1 MKSSIKFT
9 TLKKNSE
16 IKNLVV
22 RGSSLLC
29 KEFRFKF
36 LKTHSNTIRYAIS
49 VNKKVFRIAVL
60 RNKIKRQIRAII
72 RNINNISVTFDILII
87 VNQKY
92 FDNDFA
98 TNNRIFV
105 KLLNKIR

>member
-49 VNKKVFRIAVL
+49 VNKKVFRPDLFRAYI
-60 RNKIKRQIRAII
+60 RQICA
-72 RNINNISVTFDILII
+72 
-87 VNQKY
+87 
-92 FDNDFA
+92 
-98 TNNRIFV
+98 
-105 KLLNKIR
+105 